1 MKEDTSEVNCRDNKA
16 DSAIETITR
25 AQQLKIEAHYKA
37 EARRGWQAWEERK
50 AFLCS
55 FKDTGPYILKM
66 CSARIFVI
74 LMDEY
79 QLR

>member
-1 MKEDTSEVNCRDNKA
+1 MKEDTFEVNCRDNKA

-37 EARRGWQAWEERK
+37 EARRGWREWEERK

-55 FKDTGPYILKM
+55 FKDAEP
-66 CSARIFVI
+66 
-74 LMDEY
+74 
-79 QLR
+79 